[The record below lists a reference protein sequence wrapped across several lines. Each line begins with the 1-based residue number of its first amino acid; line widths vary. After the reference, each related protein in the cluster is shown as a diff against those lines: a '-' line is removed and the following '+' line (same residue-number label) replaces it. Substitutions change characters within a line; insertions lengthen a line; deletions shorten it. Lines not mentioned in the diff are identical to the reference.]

1 MIYLVRHGQTE
12 FNRDGRMQG
21 GADSALTALG
31 RAQAARYGELL
42 QSLIGDPAGWRL
54 LSSPLGR
61 AMQTARIIKTAA
73 GLPEIETDERLA
85 DIRMGCW
92 DGLKPDE
99 IDLVSPG
106 AAKGASR
113 YDFFFRSPDGETYE
127 VFAARISAWLAQA
140 LADPRP
146 RIVVSH
152 GVTGRV
158 LRGLY
163 ARMDPE
169 AALKLPAPQDAI
181 FRLDGGAVT
190 RIDCEPVALAS
201 GDAQG

>member
-21 GADSALTALG
+21 GHDSPLTELG

-42 QSLIGDPAGWRL
+42 QTLIDDPATWSFI
-54 LSSPLGR
+54 SSPLGR
-61 AMQTARIIKTAA
+61 ALQTARIIGEIT
-73 GLPEIETDERLA
+73 GLPPVENDPRIAE
-85 DIRMGCW
+85 IRMGSW

-99 IDLVSPG
+99 IDLVTPG
-106 AAKGASR
+106 AAKGAGR
-113 YDFFFRSPDGETYE
+113 HDFFFLSPDGETYE
-127 VFAARISAWLAQA
+127 VFAARVGDWLKDA

-146 RIVVSH
+146 RVVVSH

-163 ARMDPE
+163 AHMDPQ
-169 AALKLPAPQDAI
+169 AALKLPAPQNAI
-181 FRLDGGAVT
+181 FRLDGGVVVQF
-190 RIDCEPVALAS
+190 DCEPVALAS
-201 GDAQG
+201 GAGEG